1 MAGEA
6 LWVYLPLVAAIG
18 GAAVFAKGCVRSRR
32 RRNGRRTLRLVAGAV
47 LFGGGVALSIV
58 SVNQQRYVRFQSGA
72 RVADIFMQ
80 AMYPS
85 RKAYFVTIKRLDG
98 SRQTVTCIV
107 KGDSWRIVGRR
118 QEWHSWGGKF
128 ALGNTYSL
136 ERFTT
141 RINSPSAQEIYAP
154 CDISGPHPKIDRYL
168 PISAVNWLVAKG
180 MRGERD
186 FSMTQALPLAEGAK
200 YRLVATETGL
210 TAEAGK

>member
-1 MAGEA
+1 MAGDA

-18 GAAVFAKGCVRSRR
+18 GAAVFAKGCVRPRR
-32 RRNGRRTLRLVAGAV
+32 RRNGGRALRLVAGAV
-47 LFGGGVALSIV
+47 LFGGGIALSVV
-58 SVNQQRYVRFQSGA
+58 SVNQQRYVRFRSEA
-72 RVADIFMQ
+72 PVAEIFMQ

-85 RKAYFVTIKRLDG
+85 HKAYFVTIKRLDG

-118 QEWHSWGGKF
+118 QEWHPWGGKF
-128 ALGNTYSL
+128 ALDDTYSL

-141 RINSPSAQEIYAP
+141 RSDTPSAQEIDAP
-154 CDISGPHPKIDRYL
+154 CDISGPHPKIDRTL

-186 FSMTQALPLAEGAK
+186 FSLPQALPLAEGAR
-200 YRLVATETGL
+200 YRLTATEAGL
-210 TAEAGK
+210 AAEAVK